1 MIRKR
6 QKIMAKFI
14 VTTIYQKFDT
24 FEYEADSWEEAKE
37 KYDKDPDNIG
47 DDIYMIENEDTG
59 ESIEF

>member
-1 MIRKR
+1 
-6 QKIMAKFI
+6 MAKYI

-24 FEYEADSWEEAKE
+24 FEYEANSWEEAKE

-47 DDIYMIENEDTG
+47 DDIYSIENEDTG